1 MRSYFKFSFLDFYQ
15 SELRSS
21 SVIGSKIISTIAPY
35 AKIDGALPHVYT
47 QSINKD
53 FYGEWDYNLNWKPK
67 RIPNLFKWVVAI
79 SIAQTKLAY
88 SKIKAYSS
96 YAFFLILIK
105 DKHFL

>member
-21 SVIGSKIISTIAPY
+21 SVIGVQNHFYYSLY

-67 RIPNLFKWVVAI
+67 RIPNLL
-79 SIAQTKLAY
+79 SG
-88 SKIKAYSS
+88 
-96 YAFFLILIK
+96 
-105 DKHFL
+105 